1 MQVADHHPA
10 QGRSCTVSCAFTRG
24 FGGSQ
29 APLVTR
35 VIEERVTLDRGPA
48 GVGRLKYRMID
59 LNFKETAF

>member
-1 MQVADHHPA
+1 M
-10 QGRSCTVSCAFTRG
+10 
-24 FGGSQ
+24 
-29 APLVTR
+29 TR